1 MNTQLGLWTLYF
13 ACLTKTKTER
23 KFNKFDSATS
33 CTLPCALRCAVL
45 CGDVNFVLK
54 FYLRPREN
62 KFQIVIYPKIISK
75 FCNDIHFRTLH
86 FQYTFSNFYILLF
99 LFSVMFLEKSME
111 CWHRYEGAA
120 QMKMEH
126 IFFSFLF
133 FLIFNRGWEI
143 QSLTVSHQ
151 QILLNRSFLN
161 LLYHLDNTSMYYIP
175 FCSSSFDVLTW
186 VCNQNA
192 LFNQLLRNTGHRL
205 AQVITSQLCIS
216 NKNWHKT
223 CVVVT

>member
-1 MNTQLGLWTLYF
+1 MWTLYF

-23 KFNKFDSATS
+23 KFHKFDSATS

-45 CGDVNFVLK
+45 CSDVNFILK

-62 KFQIVIYPKIISK
+62 KFQIVIYPKI
-75 FCNDIHFRTLH
+75 HFVMIYIFEL
-86 FQYTFSNFYILLF
+86 YILIHIFKLLHSPVF
-99 LFSVMFLEKSME
+99 ISVMFLEKSIE
-111 CWHRYEGAA
+111 CWHRYEGVA

-126 IFFSFLF
+126 IFFYFLF

-161 LLYHLDNTSMYYIP
+161 LPYHLDNTSMNYIP

-192 LFNQLLRNTGHRL
+192 LFN
-205 AQVITSQLCIS
+205 
-216 NKNWHKT
+216 
-223 CVVVT
+223 